1 MRQLKQERLFEYRNA
16 IADIVEEITSQD
28 IRGSD
33 ADIDSVMMF
42 AFVMVVIV
50 GVFIFMQLKSGG
62 TSLPMAQKN
71 RYD

>member
-1 MRQLKQERLFEYRNA
+1 MFEYRNA